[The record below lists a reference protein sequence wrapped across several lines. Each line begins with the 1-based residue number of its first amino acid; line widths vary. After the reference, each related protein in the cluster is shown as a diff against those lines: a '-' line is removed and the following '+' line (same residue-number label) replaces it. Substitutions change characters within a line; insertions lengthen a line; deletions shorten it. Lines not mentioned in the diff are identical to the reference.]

1 MNAVGFK
8 GWDELASKAVAW
20 RVDKPEPTK
29 LSSMPFFPDQQGGV
43 YEKLLANLPV
53 MLHSMDGSGRMLS
66 ANAAWCQSLGY
77 EPQDIV
83 GRSFSEFLP
92 IESRS
97 RLVTE
102 IYPKYLLSSSYRN
115 GEILIHRKD
124 GSLATVML
132 SMNAYRGDKGRLE
145 RSVCILEDVT
155 NRKIAE
161 IATSRSDQRFRGAF
175 AAAANGMAVVSPSGQ
190 IEAANE
196 ALIKFLAR
204 NDLETATFGF
214 DELLHK
220 DDRGQ
225 FLNGMRQLL
234 SGEIPLLQ
242 QELRYTTPEG
252 TVVHGATSI
261 ALVRNEKGETEQ
273 LIVQISDTSEKKLV
287 NERLQKAQKME
298 AIGQLT
304 GGLAHDFNNLLTVII
319 GNLQLLDGKLGADEK
334 SIKRVGEAVDAARK
348 GSDLTKQLLAF
359 ARKQELEPQ
368 DVAVN
373 DLIEG
378 LAPLI
383 ERTLGENVEL
393 TVDVMAGDPH
403 SLIDPSQL
411 ESAILNLSI
420 NARDAMN
427 DSGKLTIETQE
438 VYLDRFYA
446 DKNPEVVPGHYVMV
460 AVSDN
465 GCGMSAE
472 LLEKVFQ
479 PFFTTKE
486 AGKGTGLGL
495 SMVYGFI
502 KQSGG
507 HISVYSEV
515 GHGTSVK
522 MYLPRRMRAGE
533 AAAAKTPVAAAPV
546 AKVPSSIAA
555 QIAAAIDLPK
565 TTIGHSAAAAF
576 EPIQTATYA
585 AIPVAVS
592 AEPAGV
598 GPSASARRPKILV
611 VEDQEA
617 VRAVACG
624 FLEDFGYEI
633 VEAGDGFQA
642 LAVLQEHDDIDL
654 MFSDV
659 VMPGGM
665 NGFDL
670 AQAALSLKPKLK
682 IVHTSGYPKG
692 AMVHQDEPRFKN
704 GFIIMKPYRRE
715 ELQKIIRDALE
726 IQ

>member
-1 MNAVGFK
+1 MSSANFK
-8 GWDELASKAVAW
+8 GWEDLGPQTPAW
-20 RVDKPEPTK
+20 RVEKPEAQP
-29 LSSMPFFPDQQGGV
+29 SNSMPFFPDQNGGV

-53 MLHSMDGSGRMLS
+53 MLHCMDGSGRMIS
-66 ANAAWCQSLGY
+66 ANSTWCDSLGY
-77 EPQDIV
+77 APQDIV

-92 IESRS
+92 LESRS

-102 IYPKYLLSSSYRN
+102 IYPKFLVSSTYRN
-115 GEILIHRKD
+115 AEILIHRKD

-132 SMNAYRGDKGRLE
+132 SMTAYRGDKGRLE
-145 RSVCILEDVT
+145 RSVCILEDIT
-155 NRKIAE
+155 GRKIAE

-175 AAAANGMAVVSPSGQ
+175 AAAAHGMAVVSPSGQ
-190 IEAANE
+190 IEIANAALGE
-196 ALIKFLAR
+196 FLGR
-204 NDLETATFGF
+204 KDLQTATYSFE
-214 DELLHK
+214 ELLHK

-234 SGEIPLLQ
+234 ADEITVLQ
-242 QELRYTTPEG
+242 QDLRYNGPDG
-252 TVVHGATSI
+252 KVMHGATSI
-261 ALVRNEKGETEQ
+261 ALVKNETGETEQ
-273 LIVQISDTSEKKLV
+273 FIVQINDTSEKKMV

-334 SIKRVGEAVDAARK
+334 STKRVAEAIDAATK
-348 GSDLTKQLLAF
+348 GSELTKQLLAF
-359 ARKQELEPQ
+359 ARKQELEPR
-368 DVAVN
+368 DVGVN
-373 DLIEG
+373 GLVTGMQALI
-378 LAPLI
+378 A
-383 ERTLGENVEL
+383 RTIGENVEL
-393 TVDVMAGDPH
+393 KVDVMAGDPH
-403 SLIDPSQL
+403 TLIDPSQL

-427 DSGKLTIETQE
+427 NSGCLTIETQPA
-438 VYLDRFYA
+438 YLDRFYA
-446 DKNPEVVPGHYVMV
+446 DKNPDVVPGHYVMV

-479 PFFTTKE
+479 PFFTTK
-486 AGKGTGLGL
+486 APGHGTGLGL

-522 MYLPRRMRAGE
+522 MYLPRRMVAGE
-533 AAAAKTPVAAAPV
+533 DIV
-546 AKVPSSIAA
+546 AKVAA
-555 QIAAAIDLPK
+555 
-565 TTIGHSAAAAF
+565 
-576 EPIQTATYA
+576 PIVVVAE
-585 AIPVAVS
+585 IEVPVAPV
-592 AEPAGV
+592 ER
-598 GPSASARRPKILV
+598 RRPKILV

-633 VEAGDGFQA
+633 VEAADGFQA
-642 LAVLQEHDDIDL
+642 LAHLQEVDDIDL
-654 MFSDV
+654 MFTDV

-670 AQAALSLKPKLK
+670 AQAAQSLKPNLK

-715 ELQKIIRDALE
+715 ELQRIIKDALE
-726 IQ
+726 LQA